1 MAKRILS
8 ATKRAIPRPFSFEWG
23 KGLVIEEASIR
34 VQMQHHS
41 WEPAI
46 QLLRFDDGSETLR
59 FCVFHGKQFSRMP
72 SSSAQTSSP
81 RSSKKPQSTLE
92 SGRSS
97 RALLNSCEDHIL
109 WLRYPSVGL
118 RRLTFSL
125 ADALVR
131 EGSFE
136 TLCDLF

>member
-72 SSSAQTSSP
+72 LLISPDELAALFEEASKHSRIRTQLKSSA
-81 RSSKKPQSTLE
+81 E
-92 SGRSS
+92 
-97 RALLNSCEDHIL
+97 
-109 WLRYPSVGL
+109 
-118 RRLTFSL
+118 RL
-125 ADALVR
+125 
-131 EGSFE
+131 
-136 TLCDLF
+136 

>member
-46 QLLRFDDGSETLR
+46 QLLRFDNGSETLR

-72 SSSAQTSSP
+72 LLISPDELAALFEEASKRPRIRTQLKSSA
-81 RSSKKPQSTLE
+81 E
-92 SGRSS
+92 
-97 RALLNSCEDHIL
+97 
-109 WLRYPSVGL
+109 
-118 RRLTFSL
+118 RL
-125 ADALVR
+125 
-131 EGSFE
+131 
-136 TLCDLF
+136 